1 MDQLTPRERL
11 AKAVI
16 RRREEELGLS
26 RQRVVTLAEIAGHKF
41 SVSTLRNIEAAH
53 SDRYARDTLDALD
66 AGLNWPAGTARTLLE
81 GEREPTSLAERLP
94 QFESVHRDKLIAVAV
109 PARKLTDAEAVMVV
123 LRCLSDDQYALFA
136 RAVQA
141 DDRFASVS

>member
-66 AGLNWPAGTARTLLE
+66 AGLDWPTGTARTLLE
-81 GEREPTSLAERLP
+81 GEREPGLAERLP
-94 QFESVHRDKLIAVAV
+94 QLEGFSRDKLISVAV
-109 PARKLTDAEAVMVV
+109 PARKLTDAEAVLVV

-141 DDRFASVS
+141 DDRFTSVT